1 MTKIDIFSGFLGA
14 GKTTLIKKL
23 IAEAYTGE
31 KIVLIENEF
40 GEIAIDGGFLKDSGV
55 QINEMNSGCICCS
68 LVGDF
73 ADALQKVLTQ
83 FHPDRI
89 LIEPSGVGKLSDVIR
104 AVQGVQSD
112 ELVLNGFT
120 TVVDANKCR
129 MYMKNFGE
137 FFNNQVENASAI
149 ILSRTEGIR
158 PEKLDAAVALLRE
171 KNPTATIVTTPWTEL
186 DGKQILETMERRDTL
201 SAELEH
207 LKAEAAEEDDEDEHE
222 HHHHHH
228 DDDEHECCC
237 GHHHHHDG
245 DDDDDHEH
253 EHHHDHDEHDHEHD
267 HDHEHEHEAGGTHPG
282 EIVFKKAL
290 AEAVGLQTVTVN
302 PAPFTDVIKTSGRVM
317 AAQGE
322 ESVIVATVPGV
333 ISFGS
338 LPFVDGTAVRKGQAV
353 LSIASNALSDGDVAA
368 KAKFAYET
376 AKKEYERMQALVG
389 DKIVSAKDFEQ
400 ARLNYENAKVAY
412 EAIAGK
418 QTAKGV
424 SVVSPLNGYL
434 KNIQVKEGD
443 YVSVG
448 QPLATISQNNRL
460 VLRAD
465 VSERYYNDL
474 PMIQTANF
482 MTPYDNALYKLS
494 DLRGRLLSYGKASDM
509 NSFYVP
515 VTFEFDNKGAVIPGS
530 FVEIFLLTKPMEN
543 VLSVP
548 VSALIEEQGVYS
560 VFIRLDEEGYKKQWV
575 TLGANNGSEVQIL
588 SGLKPGDEVV
598 TRGAY
603 QIKLSSASNAIPAH
617 SHSH

>member
-1 MTKIDIFSGFLGA
+1 MKKI
-14 GKTTLIKKL
+14 
-23 IAEAYTGE
+23 Y
-31 KIVLIENEF
+31 
-40 GEIAIDGGFLKDSGV
+40 
-55 QINEMNSGCICCS
+55 
-68 LVGDF
+68 LVGAMCAYLF
-73 ADALQKVLTQ
+73 AGCA
-83 FHPDRI
+83 
-89 LIEPSGVGKLSDVIR
+89 G
-104 AVQGVQSD
+104 
-112 ELVLNGFT
+112 
-120 TVVDANKCR
+120 
-129 MYMKNFGE
+129 
-137 FFNNQVENASAI
+137 NASQA
-149 ILSRTEGIR
+149 G
-158 PEKLDAAVALLRE
+158 
-171 KNPTATIVTTPWTEL
+171 
-186 DGKQILETMERRDTL
+186 
-201 SAELEH
+201 
-207 LKAEAAEEDDEDEHE
+207 
-222 HHHHHH
+222 
-228 DDDEHECCC
+228 
-237 GHHHHHDG
+237 
-245 DDDDDHEH
+245 
-253 EHHHDHDEHDHEHD
+253 HDEHNHELEAHD
-267 HDHEHEHEAGGTHPG
+267 HDHEGHEHEGHDHEHEAGGTHPG

-290 AEAVGLQTVTVN
+290 AEAVGLQTVMVN

-317 AAQGE
+317 A
-322 ESVIVATVPGV
+322 VPGV

-368 KAKFAYET
+368 RAKFAYET

>member
-1 MTKIDIFSGFLGA
+1 MKKI
-14 GKTTLIKKL
+14 
-23 IAEAYTGE
+23 Y
-31 KIVLIENEF
+31 
-40 GEIAIDGGFLKDSGV
+40 
-55 QINEMNSGCICCS
+55 
-68 LVGDF
+68 LVGAMCAYLF
-73 ADALQKVLTQ
+73 AGCA
-83 FHPDRI
+83 
-89 LIEPSGVGKLSDVIR
+89 G
-104 AVQGVQSD
+104 
-112 ELVLNGFT
+112 
-120 TVVDANKCR
+120 
-129 MYMKNFGE
+129 
-137 FFNNQVENASAI
+137 NASQAGHD
-149 ILSRTEGIR
+149 EH
-158 PEKLDAAVALLRE
+158 
-171 KNPTATIVTTPWTEL
+171 NH
-186 DGKQILETMERRDTL
+186 
-201 SAELEH
+201 ELEAH
-207 LKAEAAEEDDEDEHE
+207 
-222 HHHHHH
+222 
-228 DDDEHECCC
+228 
-237 GHHHHHDG
+237 
-245 DDDDDHEH
+245 DHEH
-253 EHHHDHDEHDHEHD
+253 EGEDHD
-267 HDHEHEHEAGGTHPG
+267 HDHEGHEHEGHDHEHEAGGTHPD

-338 LPFVDGTAVRKGQAV
+338 LPFVDGTAGSKGQAG
-353 LSIASNALSDGDVAA
+353 LRIAVIAPSDGDVAA

>member
-1 MTKIDIFSGFLGA
+1 MKKI
-14 GKTTLIKKL
+14 
-23 IAEAYTGE
+23 Y
-31 KIVLIENEF
+31 
-40 GEIAIDGGFLKDSGV
+40 
-55 QINEMNSGCICCS
+55 
-68 LVGDF
+68 LVGAMCAYLF
-73 ADALQKVLTQ
+73 AGCA
-83 FHPDRI
+83 
-89 LIEPSGVGKLSDVIR
+89 G
-104 AVQGVQSD
+104 
-112 ELVLNGFT
+112 
-120 TVVDANKCR
+120 
-129 MYMKNFGE
+129 
-137 FFNNQVENASAI
+137 NASQAGHD
-149 ILSRTEGIR
+149 EH
-158 PEKLDAAVALLRE
+158 
-171 KNPTATIVTTPWTEL
+171 NH
-186 DGKQILETMERRDTL
+186 
-201 SAELEH
+201 ELEAH
-207 LKAEAAEEDDEDEHE
+207 DHDHE
-222 HHHHHH
+222 
-228 DDDEHECCC
+228 
-237 GHHHHHDG
+237 G
-245 DDDDDHEH
+245 HEH
-253 EHHHDHDEHDHEHD
+253 EG

-460 VLRAD
+460 VLRAE
-465 VSERYYNDL
+465 VSEKYYNYL
-474 PMIQTANF
+474 PSVQSANF
-482 MTPYDNALYKLS
+482 RTPYDNVTYKLS
-494 DLRGRLLSYGKASDM
+494 DLHGRLLSYGKASDT

-515 VTFEFDNKGAVIPGS
+515 VTFEFDNKGAIIPGS
-530 FVEIFLLTKPMEN
+530 FVEIYLLTAPMQN
-543 VLSVP
+543 VISVP

-560 VFIRLDEEGYKKQWV
+560 VFVRVHEEAYKKVPV
-575 TLGANNGSEVQIL
+575 TLGADNGSEVQIL
-588 SGLKPGDEVV
+588 SGLKAGDEVV
-598 TRGAY
+598 TVGAY
-603 QIKLSSASNAIPAH
+603 QIKLASASNAIPAH
-617 SHSH
+617 THNH

>member
-1 MTKIDIFSGFLGA
+1 MKKI
-14 GKTTLIKKL
+14 
-23 IAEAYTGE
+23 Y
-31 KIVLIENEF
+31 
-40 GEIAIDGGFLKDSGV
+40 
-55 QINEMNSGCICCS
+55 
-68 LVGDF
+68 LVGAMCAYLF
-73 ADALQKVLTQ
+73 AGCA
-83 FHPDRI
+83 
-89 LIEPSGVGKLSDVIR
+89 G
-104 AVQGVQSD
+104 
-112 ELVLNGFT
+112 
-120 TVVDANKCR
+120 
-129 MYMKNFGE
+129 
-137 FFNNQVENASAI
+137 NASQA
-149 ILSRTEGIR
+149 G
-158 PEKLDAAVALLRE
+158 
-171 KNPTATIVTTPWTEL
+171 
-186 DGKQILETMERRDTL
+186 
-201 SAELEH
+201 
-207 LKAEAAEEDDEDEHE
+207 
-222 HHHHHH
+222 
-228 DDDEHECCC
+228 
-237 GHHHHHDG
+237 
-245 DDDDDHEH
+245 
-253 EHHHDHDEHDHEHD
+253 HDEHNHELEAHD
-267 HDHEHEHEAGGTHPG
+267 HDHEGHEHEGHDHEHEAGGTHPG

-376 AKKEYERMQALVG
+376 A
-389 DKIVSAKDFEQ
+389 
-400 ARLNYENAKVAY
+400 NYENAKVAY

-560 VFIRLDEEGYKKQWV
+560 VFVRVHEEAYKKVPV
-575 TLGANNGSEVQIL
+575 TLGADNGSEVQIL
-588 SGLKPGDEVV
+588 SGLNAGDEVV
-598 TRGAY
+598 TVGAY
-603 QIKLSSASNAIPAH
+603 QIKLASASNAIPAH
-617 SHSH
+617 THNH